1 MCPVQCGYENLAMKR
16 WTHKKT
22 PILAGFSTRK
32 SYFREAVVQHQEHEI
47 NVALSGEGV
56 YRLGKSERLTLAAGE
71 ILLLPGGVR
80 HGIEV
85 PRSLH
90 MAVLHVHPDALAWID
105 PNAAPAKWMARLR
118 NWEDPLPARKMV
130 VPDALASLEH
140 LTEEAVVEQNRRNP
154 AREALL
160 RALAIQAGVH
170 FLRLMMAEIPPGA
183 ADETARRVLTVRS
196 WMDRH
201 FGEARGLAGLAAMA
215 HLAPTYFAAQFRRI
229 VGIPPMTYLRQR
241 RLEQARLLL
250 EQTDQSVKEIAWSVG
265 FNQVDHFHHAFRQAL
280 GRTPLEY
287 RMQSHSARH
296 R

>member
-1 MCPVQCGYENLAMKR
+1 MKR
-16 WTHKKT
+16 WTRQET

-32 SYFREAVVQHQEHEI
+32 TYFREAVVSHQEHEI

-56 YRLGKSERLTLAAGE
+56 YRLARGERLSLSAGE
-71 ILLLPGGVR
+71 ILLLPGGVP

-85 PRSLH
+85 PQSLR
-90 MAVLHVHPDALAWID
+90 MAVVHFHPEVLAWVG
-105 PNAAPAKWMARLR
+105 PEVATAKLMKSLR
-118 NWEDPLPARKMV
+118 NWATPLSARKIV
-130 VPDALASLEH
+130 APDALASLEH
-140 LTEEAVVEQNRRNP
+140 LTEEVVVEQNRRNP

-160 RALAIQAGVH
+160 RALAIQAAVH

-201 FGEARGLAGLAAMA
+201 FAEPCGVNSLAEMA

-229 VGIPPMTYLRQR
+229 VGSPPMTYLRQR

-265 FNQVDHFHHAFRQAL
+265 FNQADHFHHAFRQAL

-287 RMQSHSARH
+287 RRRSHSGR
-296 R
+296 RRR